1 VARIKVKR
9 GRKKGSFLKTVIF
22 VVVIAV
28 LLVGAFAVYNI
39 YALNS
44 SSELKLAKSTYTF
57 SYGDKIYFLRVLNDR
72 NKILIVRAEDGLTF
86 KDKLFSIS
94 KDDLKDSTNSF
105 LKEFELSSNL
115 DFYIKVDEN
124 TVKKLNQSVKSQK
137 EDIESFFE
145 ALKYRNSN
153 IFDFFFVNSLEGL
166 IRKYD
171 RDSNFT
177 KGAIANLLNAFAK
190 YTIVSFDKLDL
201 KADFSQPIQ
210 INYSS
215 NSYLRKYAD
224 EQSFQIVKDI
234 LKSQE

>member
-1 VARIKVKR
+1 MRI
-9 GRKKGSFLKTVIF
+9 
-22 VVVIAV
+22 
-28 LLVGAFAVYNI
+28 
-39 YALNS
+39 
-44 SSELKLAKSTYTF
+44 
-57 SYGDKIYFLRVLNDR
+57 
-72 NKILIVRAEDGLTF
+72 
-86 KDKLFSIS
+86 
-94 KDDLKDSTNSF
+94 
-105 LKEFELSSNL
+105 LS
-115 DFYIKVDEN
+115 
-124 TVKKLNQSVKSQK
+124 KKLNQSVKSQK

-215 NSYLRKYAD
+215 NSYLRKYSD

>member
-1 VARIKVKR
+1 
-9 GRKKGSFLKTVIF
+9 
-22 VVVIAV
+22 
-28 LLVGAFAVYNI
+28 
-39 YALNS
+39 
-44 SSELKLAKSTYTF
+44 
-57 SYGDKIYFLRVLNDR
+57 
-72 NKILIVRAEDGLTF
+72 
-86 KDKLFSIS
+86 
-94 KDDLKDSTNSF
+94 
-105 LKEFELSSNL
+105 
-115 DFYIKVDEN
+115 
-124 TVKKLNQSVKSQK
+124 
-137 EDIESFFE
+137 
-145 ALKYRNSN
+145 LKYRNSN

>member
-1 VARIKVKR
+1 
-9 GRKKGSFLKTVIF
+9 
-22 VVVIAV
+22 
-28 LLVGAFAVYNI
+28 
-39 YALNS
+39 
-44 SSELKLAKSTYTF
+44 
-57 SYGDKIYFLRVLNDR
+57 
-72 NKILIVRAEDGLTF
+72 
-86 KDKLFSIS
+86 IS